1 MSLLDRLE
9 DQLRQRGLKV
19 GPGKNPGELVLHGP
33 PAERTA
39 DLMRA
44 LKAFKPQLL
53 AKYGK
58 TEQAACGEPVTPA
71 AAEEQ
76 PEADPDP
83 EPESCPQCGRD
94 VQDPEYRERL
104 RGVNPFCTVGYA
116 KVVATDGNGN
126 SHPASP
132 GCPFRADSRRTTS

>member
-19 GPGKNPGELVLHGP
+19 GPGKNPGELILHGP

-58 TEQAACGEPVTPA
+58 TEQTPCGGPATPA
-71 AAEEQ
+71 ATEEQ
-76 PEADPDP
+76 AEADPDP
-83 EPESCPQCGRD
+83 EPESCSVCNRD
-94 VQDPEYRERL
+94 VSDPEDRERL
-104 RGVNPFCTVGYA
+104 RGVNPFCPVGQA
-116 KVVATDGNGN
+116 RGVAADGHGN

-132 GCPFRADSRRTTS
+132 GCPYRGTNS